1 MYAHMARI
9 SVYLPEEVAD
19 AAHAAGLNISMLA
32 RVALQREL
40 VLLNNRVWLQ
50 RVAWERS
57 DPIPHETLIGAL
69 HAKVPDA

>member
-1 MYAHMARI
+1 MARV

-19 AAHAAGLNISMLA
+19 AAHAAGLNVSLIT

-40 VLLNNRVWLQ
+40 VRLNHRVWLQ

-57 DPIPHETLIGAL
+57 DPIPHERLSGAL
-69 HAKVPDA
+69 HGTEIDA